1 MANKPNNNLDFGSA
15 NRQVFPPVRII
26 EPNGMNA
33 ERSSSSNSSTVYNEP
48 FSDLDVGSFRAPSKI
63 DLIAPA
69 ENNTSGKALCETG
82 LN

>member
-1 MANKPNNNLDFGSA
+1 
-15 NRQVFPPVRII
+15 
-26 EPNGMNA
+26 MNA

-82 LN
+82 LNWSLIQVAESVRTKSLT